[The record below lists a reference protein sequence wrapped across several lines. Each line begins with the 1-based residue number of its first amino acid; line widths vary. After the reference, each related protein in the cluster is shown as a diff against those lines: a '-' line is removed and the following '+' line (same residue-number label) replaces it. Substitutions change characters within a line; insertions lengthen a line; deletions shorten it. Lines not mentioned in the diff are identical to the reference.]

1 MTTIL
6 DRIKAYKLEEIAARK
21 ARHTQAEIEAAA
33 RQAPPP
39 RGFGAALKSAAS
51 TGYGLIAE
59 IKKASP
65 SKGLIRADF
74 DPPALARAYEDGGAT
89 CLSVLTDA
97 PSFQGDDDY
106 LTQAHDVVKLP
117 CLRKDF
123 LYDPWQV
130 AESRALKADCILLIM
145 ASLSDEQALELES
158 AAMAWG
164 MDVLIEVHDEAEL
177 ARAQRL
183 KSPLI
188 GINNRNLHSFEVT
201 LETTR
206 RLARMVPED
215 RMIVSESGLHT
226 PEDLADLARFGAR
239 CFLIG
244 ESLMRQED
252 VTAATREILS
262 RPLIAAGGIP
272 L

>member
-21 ARHTQAEIEAAA
+21 AARPLAELEEVARAAPA
-33 RQAPPP
+33 P
-39 RGFGAALKSAAS
+39 RGFARALREAAT

-65 SKGLIRADF
+65 SKGLIRPDF
-74 DPPALARAYEDGGAT
+74 DPPALARAYQDGGAT

-97 PSFQGDDDY
+97 PSFQGADEF
-106 LTQAHDVVKLP
+106 LTQAHDATSLP

-130 AESRALKADCILLIM
+130 AEARALSADCILIIM
-145 ASLSDEQALELES
+145 ASLSDEQAAELEA

-164 MDVLIEVHDEAEL
+164 MDVLIEVHDREEL
-177 ARAQRL
+177 DRAQAL

-201 LETTR
+201 LDTTR
-206 RLARMVPED
+206 QLARLVPED
-215 RMIVSESGLHT
+215 RLIVSESGLYT

-244 ESLMRQED
+244 ESLMRQDD
-252 VTAATREILS
+252 VAAATRAILTK
-262 RPLIAAGGIP
+262 PLTAQGGV
-272 L
+272 